1 MLSQLTSPLSLS
13 LLLLPLSSAAPL
25 SSSERSLNF
34 PPTPATNTCTAGT
47 GTPGAFYM
55 CPDANFG
62 SSSKIPCQY
71 VPANGVCM
79 SFPVEFP
86 ELKPRSF
93 GPDIG
98 GVCDFYKEA
107 SCKGEIVRQ
116 LECPGLSDMGDRGWF
131 GSVRCRAKFE
141 LSKEAGGR
149 G

>member
-62 SSSKIPCQY
+62 SSSKIPCQTQ
-71 VPANGVCM
+71 
-79 SFPVEFP
+79 
-86 ELKPRSF
+86 
-93 GPDIG
+93 
-98 GVCDFYKEA
+98 A
-107 SCKGEIVRQ
+107 SLIWTGYRWRVRFLQ
-116 LECPGLSDMGDRGWF
+116 RG
-131 GSVRCRAKFE
+131 K
-141 LSKEAGGR
+141 L
-149 G
+149 